1 MRIFVYGSL
10 KKDKKLHGYLKNSK
24 FLGNALTCHKYPMI
38 LSKSGWY
45 PYLFEKKGIG
55 KYVKGEV
62 YDVSP
67 NILKVLDRVE
77 EAPYYYYRKKISVCL
92 NGKTTKAWVYFV
104 KEPPKFNKKELIDEF

>member
-10 KKDKKLHGYLKNSK
+10 KKDKNLHGYLKNSK
-24 FLGNALTCHKYPMI
+24 FLGKAVTCDKYPMI

-55 KYVKGEV
+55 KYIKGEV

-77 EAPYYYYRKKISVCL
+77 EAPYYYYRKKIPVCL
-92 NGKTTKAWVYFV
+92 NDKKTPAWVYFAR
-104 KEPPKFNKKELIDEF
+104 KIPKLNKSEFIDEF